1 MIRYIIRKVLYGLL
15 VLWGVITVL
24 FFLLKIDPESAAR
37 VRAGKNPTPELIEQI
52 KKDFQ
57 LDLPLYQQ
65 YMLYLN
71 DLSPISIHNE
81 TVEDSRVYL
90 NDDNYSYTKLFSY
103 SEYRTVVIK
112 YPYLR
117 RDYLSNEKVS
127 EIINAHIPETAILA
141 ITAIG
146 IAVLLGI
153 VLGVLAALYKG
164 SFIDGAALVIST
176 MGMSVP
182 SFFMAI
188 VVQWIMATLWF
199 EETSLPIFP
208 LIGIA
213 AGTLIGLI
221 FNKREAAKRFT
232 NFSWIYLSESMFK
245 GFIIAL
251 IAWVLGYALL
261 SFGIEIPLIDSYLFL
276 PGTDLPTS
284 GTFNDLDEI
293 GDEFINYPALV
304 LPALTLGIRPLAI
317 VMQLTRSSMLDVLS
331 QDYVRTAKAKGLK
344 PIKII
349 GKHALKNALNPV
361 VTAVSGWFASMLA
374 GAIFIEEVFNWNGI
388 GKVIYDG
395 IDNSNLPV
403 VIGAVT
409 IIAAFFVIINIV
421 VDIVYGILD
430 PRVRVK

>member
-81 TVEDSRVYL
+81 TVEDSRVFL
-90 NDDNYSYTKLFSY
+90 NDDDYSYTKLFSY
-103 SEYRTVVIK
+103 SEHRTVVIK

-213 AGTLIGLI
+213 AGALVGLI

-232 NFSWIYLSESMFK
+232 NFSWIFLSESMFK

-251 IAWVLGYALL
+251 IAWVIGYALL
-261 SFGIEIPLIDSYLFL
+261 SFGIEIPFIDSYLFL

-331 QDYVRTAKAKGLK
+331 QDYVRTAKAKGLR

-395 IDNSNLPV
+395 IDNSNMPV